1 MSRLKS
7 PQTAAKHAQRVALEA
22 GQRRREKRN
31 SRLMIIGLALV
42 SISLVVADYFWLK
55 ARAQKRR
62 EEHRQ
67 RQHQRAQTNS
77 PAVVSIPVPQRAGAL
92 TNHE

>member
-1 MSRLKS
+1 MKS
-7 PQTAAKHAQRVALEA
+7 PQAAAKQAQRAALEA
-22 GQRRREKRN
+22 EQRHRVKRN
-31 SRLMIIGLALV
+31 SWLMIIGLALV
-42 SISLVVADYFWLK
+42 SISLVVADYFWIK
-55 ARAQKRR
+55 SQAQKRR

-77 PAVVSIPVPQRAGAL
+77 PAVAPLILQTNR

>member
-1 MSRLKS
+1 MSRLES
-7 PQTAAKHAQRVALEA
+7 PQTATKHAERASKEA
-22 GQRRREKRN
+22 DQRRREKRN
-31 SRLMIIGLALV
+31 SLLMIIGLALV

-77 PAVVSIPVPQRAGAL
+77 PDVVIPSAGNSNSTKAP
-92 TNHE
+92 

>member
-1 MSRLKS
+1 LKS
-7 PQTAAKHAQRVALEA
+7 PQAAAKQAERTAKEA
-22 GQRRREKRN
+22 EQLRQEKRK
-31 SRLMIIGLALV
+31 SRVMLIGLALV

-55 ARAQKRR
+55 AQAQKRR

-77 PAVVSIPVPQRAGAL
+77 PAVAPSISQTNR

>member
-1 MSRLKS
+1 MKS
-7 PQTAAKHAQRVALEA
+7 PQAAAKHAQRATLEA

-31 SRLMIIGLALV
+31 SWLMIIGLALV
-42 SISLVVADYFWLK
+42 SVSLVIADYFWLK

-77 PAVVSIPVPQRAGAL
+77 PAVAPLNLQTNQP
-92 TNHE
+92 NHE

>member
-7 PQTAAKHAQRVALEA
+7 PQAAAKQAERTAKEA
-22 GQRRREKRN
+22 EQLRKEKRK
-31 SRLMIIGLALV
+31 SRLMLIGLALV

-55 ARAQKRR
+55 SQAQKRR

-77 PAVVSIPVPQRAGAL
+77 PAIAPLIPQTKQ